1 MLETCEIFDLAEEG
15 EIDIEESFAEGFE
28 MMVAEDDMVEHF
40 DLTMTDMDDHWTMED
55 NFTQEIDLV
64 DYKMDYNDLFQNV
77 DFIALK
83 TSKVETF
90 EIQAISELDL
100 NDYNAV
106 LDLGADVSV
115 VPMNMGNLGMKTQ
128 GGALLRDSQ
137 GRMIPVEG
145 KVAMT
150 LRCRAA
156 DGRPVQLKEIFVVAN
171 VKQPLVAM
179 GKWMKK
185 GWMTQNVKSEVT
197 TTSR

>member
-90 EIQAISELDL
+90 
-100 NDYNAV
+100 
-106 LDLGADVSV
+106 
-115 VPMNMGNLGMKTQ
+115 
-128 GGALLRDSQ
+128 LRDSQ
-137 GRMIPVEG
+137 GRMIPVEE

-156 DGRPVQLKEIFVVAN
+156 DGRPVQLKEIFAVAN

-185 GWMTQNVKSEVT
+185 GWMTQNVKSEELYGSFLNFFNMFYMHNLEDLLNYVFYLEKL
-197 TTSR
+197 SL